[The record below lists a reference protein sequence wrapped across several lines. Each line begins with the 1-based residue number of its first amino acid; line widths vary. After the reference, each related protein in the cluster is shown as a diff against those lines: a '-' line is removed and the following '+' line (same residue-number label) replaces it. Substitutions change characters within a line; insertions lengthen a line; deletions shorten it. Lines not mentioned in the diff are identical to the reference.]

1 MTDGEALGDEIAT
14 LAGRLNAANQRL
26 LTCIR
31 RFDEMEEWFR
41 QGALS
46 CAHWLTWR
54 IGLVPGAA
62 REKVRVARALGELPK
77 IDEAFANGRL
87 SYSQVRAITRI
98 ATSKNE
104 TTILD
109 VALVA
114 TGAQMERICRGYRIA
129 TEGERDAASDRRVRA
144 RPLGDGLVKLE
155 VVLSADEADLF
166 MKAID
171 RVRDQLSPPA
181 AAAPA
186 ATPAVQVAGRP
197 DPQAAASAAPR
208 PSGADALVHLAN
220 LVLADGLGE
229 TAPGGGAASPDRCQV
244 VIHVDRD
251 LTAPQPQLRASLE
264 DGAHVS
270 AETLR
275 RVCCDGGL
283 VAAALDQEGNVL
295 DIGRKTRAIPTPI
308 RRALMIRD
316 QGCRFPGC
324 ANRRFLHGH
333 HVNHWLHGGTT
344 SLDNLVLLCSAHHRQ
359 VHEGGF
365 ALQVTADGVEVRSP
379 KGVTLPA
386 HPVLAADLGSVD
398 WWENWWGGSVSDRI
412 DAWTATP
419 TWDGEQPDYTWIVDT
434 MVSDPRE
441 YS

>member
-1 MTDGEALGDEIAT
+1 M
-14 LAGRLNAANQRL
+14 
-26 LTCIR
+26 
-31 RFDEMEEWFR
+31 
-41 QGALS
+41 
-46 CAHWLTWR
+46 
-54 IGLVPGAA
+54 
-62 REKVRVARALGELPK
+62 
-77 IDEAFANGRL
+77 
-87 SYSQVRAITRI
+87 
-98 ATSKNE
+98 
-104 TTILD
+104 
-109 VALVA
+109 
-114 TGAQMERICRGYRIA
+114 
-129 TEGERDAASDRRVRA
+129 
-144 RPLGDGLVKLE
+144 
-155 VVLSADEADLF
+155 
-166 MKAID
+166 
-171 RVRDQLSPPA
+171 
-181 AAAPA
+181 
-186 ATPAVQVAGRP
+186 
-197 DPQAAASAAPR
+197 
-208 PSGADALVHLAN
+208 
-220 LVLADGLGE
+220 
-229 TAPGGGAASPDRCQV
+229 
-244 VIHVDRD
+244 
-251 LTAPQPQLRASLE
+251 
-264 DGAHVS
+264 
-270 AETLR
+270 
-275 RVCCDGGL
+275 CCDGGL